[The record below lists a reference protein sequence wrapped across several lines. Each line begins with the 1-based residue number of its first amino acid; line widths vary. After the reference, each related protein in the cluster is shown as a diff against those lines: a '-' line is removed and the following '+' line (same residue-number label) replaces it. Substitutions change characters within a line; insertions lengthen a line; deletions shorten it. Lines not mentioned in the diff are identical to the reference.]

1 MLNKHNKNLSLKMEM
16 QEIRSLIFINSD
28 KESIREFTTTDK
40 REKDENLIVT
50 LEAEVGIRQVFD
62 NYNFLN

>member
-62 NYNFLN
+62 NYNVLN